1 MDSPDTRDFDRGAK
15 GGSAARADFWASI
28 TIVGVL
34 VARVAIDGLTILATA
49 LLLSAALYAAIATY
63 VRFNGCGQRSNCKVS
78 RDLGERLMTDDVEA
92 T

>member
-15 GGSAARADFWASI
+15 GGSAARANFWASI

-63 VRFNGCGQRSNCKVS
+63 VRIQRMRTEKAIA
-78 RDLGERLMTDDVEA
+78 RFLGPRRETDDR
-92 T
+92 